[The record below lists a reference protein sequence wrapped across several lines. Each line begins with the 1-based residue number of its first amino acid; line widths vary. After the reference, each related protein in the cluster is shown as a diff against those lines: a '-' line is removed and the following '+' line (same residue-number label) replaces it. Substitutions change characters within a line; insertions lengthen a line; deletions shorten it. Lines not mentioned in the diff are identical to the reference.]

1 MLIVDDNRLDALD
14 LHQRVTQLG
23 HTVLAIAV
31 SGEEALAQ
39 AAALWPD
46 VVLIELRL
54 SGPVDG
60 IQAGTRIWAQ
70 FGIPVIYV
78 SEHLPARTLQRL
90 WPSCMAGLLGKHV
103 GGRDLHSALEQALEH
118 RVPIPSNRCEGVDG
132 SLRPHDRRYHQW
144 LPPLGTSAGSSP

>member
-1 MLIVDDNRLDALD
+1 VDDDRFDALD
-14 LHQRVTQLG
+14 LYQRVTQLG
-23 HTVLAIAV
+23 HTALAIAA

-39 AAALWPD
+39 AATLRPD
-46 VVLIELRL
+46 VVLMELRL
-54 SGPVDG
+54 PGPVDG

-103 GGRDLHSALEQALEH
+103 GGRDLHRALEMVLEH
-118 RVPIPSNRCEGVDG
+118 PSQAAVE
-132 SLRPHDRRYHQW
+132 P
-144 LPPLGTSAGSSP
+144 AGRERALST